1 MINKTEKSFLNV
13 QSSIIE
19 TFTSF
24 EDKDH
29 SNIHFDS
36 WERDE
41 GGGGKTYV
49 IEDGKF
55 FDNCA
60 VNFSSIQG
68 KELPKTALANNLNK
82 DVKFGYRAMGVSVIA
97 HPNNP
102 HVPTSHMNVRLFGIL
117 DKNKDICDWWIGG
130 GYDLTPYIPH
140 TKDIMVWHAEA
151 KECLD
156 SINSDYYSIFSEN
169 CNNYFKIPHRN
180 ERRGVGGIFFDNI
193 TDFSLEDSIKMLES
207 VAYSYLNSYK
217 KIIERR
223 KNIDFNDLD
232 KDFQLLRRG
241 RYVEFN
247 LVYDRGTLFGL
258 QSKGRIESILASL
271 PSKTKWSYKKSD
283 IYKKMEKSL
292 LDVINKDWNV

>member
-130 GYDLTPYIPH
+130 GYDLTPYIPY
-140 TKDIMVWHAEA
+140 KEDAISWHSEA
-151 KECLD
+151 KECLN
-156 SINSDYYSIFSEN
+156 SINTGYYSTFSEN
-169 CNNYFKIPHRN
+169 CNNYFNIPHRN
-180 ERRGVGGIFFDNI
+180 ERRGIGGIFFDNI
-193 TDFSLEDSIKMLES
+193 TDLSLEDSVKMLKS
-207 VAYSYLNSYK
+207 VANSYTNSYK
-217 KIIERR
+217 KIVDKR
-223 KNIDFNDLD
+223 KNLDFDELQ
-232 KDFQLLRRG
+232 KEFQLIRRG
-241 RYVEFN
+241 RYIEFN

-271 PSKTKWSYKKSD
+271 PKNAKRAYKKKD
-283 IYKKMEKSL
+283 IYEKMEQSL
-292 LDVINKDWNV
+292 LEVINRDWNV

>member
-1 MINKTEKSFLNV
+1 MIKKTEKSFLDV

-24 EDKDH
+24 EDKDCAK
-29 SNIHFDS
+29 IHFDS
-36 WERDE
+36 WKRDE

-60 VNFSSIQG
+60 VNFSSIEG

-82 DVKFGYRAMGVSVIA
+82 EVKFGYRAMGVSVIA

-130 GYDLTPYIPH
+130 GYDLTPYIPY
-140 TKDIMVWHAEA
+140 KEDAISWHADA
-151 KECLD
+151 KDCLNV
-156 SINSDYYSIFSEN
+156 INKDYYSTFSEN
-169 CNNYFKIPHRN
+169 CNNYFNIPHRN
-180 ERRGVGGIFFDNI
+180 ERRGIGGIFFDNI
-193 TDFSLEDSIKMLES
+193 TDLSLEDSVKMLKS
-207 VAYSYLNSYK
+207 VANSYIK
-217 KIIERR
+217 SYKNIVDKR
-223 KNIDFNDLD
+223 KNYDFDEFQ
-232 KDFQLLRRG
+232 KEFQLIRRG
-241 RYVEFN
+241 RYIEFN

-271 PSKTKWSYKKSD
+271 PKNAKWMYKKID
-283 IYKKMEKSL
+283 IYEKMEQSL
-292 LDVINKDWNV
+292 LEFINKDWNV

>member
-1 MINKTEKSFLNV
+1 MIKKTENSFLNV

-29 SNIHFDS
+29 ASIHFDS
-36 WERDE
+36 WEREE

-82 DVKFGYRAMGVSVIA
+82 EVNYGYRAMGVSVIA

-130 GYDLTPYIPH
+130 GYDLTPYIPY
-140 TKDIMVWHAEA
+140 KEDAISWHAQA
-151 KECLD
+151 KECLNA
-156 SINSDYYSIFSEN
+156 INKHYYSTFSEN
-169 CNNYFKIPHRN
+169 CNNYFNIPHRK
-180 ERRGVGGIFFDNI
+180 ERRGIGGIFFDNI
-193 TDFSLEDSIKMLES
+193 TDLSLEDSVKMLKS
-207 VAYSYLNSYK
+207 VANSYTNSYK
-217 KIIERR
+217 AIVDKR
-223 KNIDFNDLD
+223 KNIDFDEFQ
-232 KDFQLLRRG
+232 KDFQLIRRG
-241 RYVEFN
+241 RYIEFN

-271 PSKTKWSYKKSD
+271 PKNAKWLYKKTD
-283 IYKKMEKSL
+283 IYEKMEQNL
-292 LDVINKDWNV
+292 LEVINKDWNV

>member
-130 GYDLTPYIPH
+130 GYDLTPYIPY
-140 TKDIMVWHAEA
+140 KEDAISWHCEA
-151 KECLD
+151 KECLN
-156 SINSDYYSIFSEN
+156 SINTDYYSTFSEN
-169 CNNYFKIPHRN
+169 CNNYFNIPHRN
-180 ERRGVGGIFFDNI
+180 ERRGIGGIFFDNI
-193 TDFSLEDSIKMLES
+193 TDLSLEDSVKMLKS
-207 VAYSYLNSYK
+207 VANSYINSYK
-217 KIIERR
+217 KIVDKR
-223 KNIDFNDLD
+223 KNLDFDELQ
-232 KDFQLLRRG
+232 KEFQLIRRG
-241 RYVEFN
+241 RYIEFN

-271 PSKTKWSYKKSD
+271 PKNAKWAYKKKD
-283 IYKKMEKSL
+283 IYDKMEQNL
-292 LDVINKDWNV
+292 LEVINRDWNV

>member
-130 GYDLTPYIPH
+130 GYDLTPYIPY
-140 TKDIMVWHAEA
+140 KEDAISWHCEA
-151 KECLD
+151 KECLN
-156 SINSDYYSIFSEN
+156 SINTDYYSAFSEN
-169 CNNYFKIPHRN
+169 CNNYFNIPHRN
-180 ERRGVGGIFFDNI
+180 ERRGIGGIFFDNI
-193 TDFSLEDSIKMLES
+193 TDLSLEDSVKMLKS
-207 VAYSYLNSYK
+207 VANSYTNSYK
-217 KIIERR
+217 KIVEKR
-223 KNIDFNDLD
+223 KNLDFDELQ
-232 KDFQLLRRG
+232 KEFQLIRRG
-241 RYVEFN
+241 RYIEFN

-271 PSKTKWSYKKSD
+271 PKNAMWAYKKKD
-283 IYKKMEKSL
+283 IYEKMEQNL
-292 LDVINKDWNV
+292 LEVINRDWNV

>member
-1 MINKTEKSFLNV
+1 MIKKTEKSFLNI
-13 QSSIIE
+13 QSNIIDN
-19 TFTSF
+19 FSSF
-24 EDKDH
+24 EDKEHADI
-29 SNIHFDS
+29 SSDE
-36 WERDE
+36 WTRDE
-41 GGGGKTYV
+41 GGGGITYV
-49 IEDGKF
+49 IENGKF

-60 VNFSSIQG
+60 VNFSSIEG
-68 KELPKTALANNLNK
+68 KELPKTALANNLK
-82 DVKFGYRAMGVSVIA
+82 KEVKFGFRAMGVSVIS

-102 HVPTSHMNVRLFGIL
+102 NIPTSHMNVRMFGIL

-130 GYDLTPYIPH
+130 GYDLTPFIPH
-140 TKDIMVWHAEA
+140 TEDVMAWHAEA
-151 KECLD
+151 KECLN

-207 VAYSYLNSYK
+207 VAYSYLSSYK

>member
-1 MINKTEKSFLNV
+1 MIKNIEESFLNI
-13 QSSIIE
+13 QSNIIDI
-19 TFTSF
+19 FSSM
-24 EDKDH
+24 EDKNKAQI
-29 SNIHFDS
+29 SFDKWS
-36 WERDE
+36 RDE
-41 GGGGKTYV
+41 GGGGRTYV
-49 IEDGKF
+49 IENGIF

-68 KELPKTALANNLNK
+68 EQLPQTALANNLK
-82 DVKFGYRAMGVSVIA
+82 KEVKHGYKAMGVSVIS

-102 HVPTSHMNVRLFGIL
+102 NVPTSHMNVRLFGIL

-140 TKDIMVWHAEA
+140 TKDIMAWHAEA
-151 KECLD
+151 KECLN

-193 TDFSLEDSIKMLES
+193 TDFPLEDSVKMLES

-217 KIIERR
+217 KIIEKR
-223 KNIDFNDLD
+223 KDIGFNDLD